1 MADIIETYLVSEAI
15 ADAGLRQ
22 VQERTRALFKIGQN
36 GHVRSLG
43 LELEPA
49 LAAKATEGRMD
60 DWNAIEKGM
69 IWFERVRE

>member
-49 LAAKATEGRMD
+49 LAAKATEGRMGE
-60 DWNAIEKGM
+60 WNAIEKGYNLV
-69 IWFERVRE
+69 ERVSE